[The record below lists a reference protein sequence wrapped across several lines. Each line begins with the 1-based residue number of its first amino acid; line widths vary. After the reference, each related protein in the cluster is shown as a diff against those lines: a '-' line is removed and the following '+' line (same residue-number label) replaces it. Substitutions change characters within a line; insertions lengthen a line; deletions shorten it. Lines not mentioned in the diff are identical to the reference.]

1 MKWTRACSYALRA
14 VAFLA
19 AQKQSRPIASHD
31 IAQACGAP
39 VLFLLKVLGPLV
51 SAGFLYSL
59 KGPHGGYRLAHPAS
73 TISVLEI
80 IEAVDGAVRG
90 HAPVVQADGSDQ
102 LDRRLETICNQS
114 AEAVRTELRKI
125 YLSDL

>member
-1 MKWTRACSYALRA
+1 LRA

-19 AQKQSRPIASHD
+19 AQKQNRPIASQD
-31 IAQACGAP
+31 IAPACGIPA
-39 VLFLLKVLGPLV
+39 LYLAKVLRPLV

-80 IEAVDGAVRG
+80 IEAVDGAIRG
-90 HAPVVQADGSDQ
+90 HAPLVQAGGDQ
-102 LDRRLETICNQS
+102 LDRRLETICNQL
-114 AEAVRTELRKI
+114 AEAVRMELRKI
-125 YLSDL
+125 YLSDLIS